1 MKKRFIIL
9 IISFVLV
16 ISLLVGCA
24 TKTPPEDNTNPPAT
38 DNGDTN
44 TPPETDT
51 GETDT
56 DNTGTDTENPD
67 AVSSASLATDEAS
80 FKEKI
85 SADGNWIIL
94 TDKDLSF
101 EEDLMVEGEF
111 EKRVLA
117 FADYLP
123 DNKIDK
129 FSVTTPSLVITSAN
143 TLLEYGIVKGDVYV
157 QAEGFT
163 TKDATIEGNLYFATE
178 ELKTAFKMDELTKV
192 SGEVGV
198 KDFKK

>member
-1 MKKRFIIL
+1 MNKRFVL
-9 IISFVLV
+9 IIISLVLIV
-16 ISLLVGCA
+16 SLLVGC
-24 TKTPPEDNTNPPAT
+24 TSKTPPEDDTTTPPAT
-38 DNGDTN
+38 DNGDTTN
-44 TPPETDT
+44 PPDSGTDT
-51 GETDT
+51 GEP
-56 DNTGTDTENPD
+56 DTENPD

-85 SADGNWIIL
+85 SGDGNWIIL
-94 TDKDLSF
+94 TDKDLTF
-101 EEDLMVEGEF
+101 EENLMVEGEF
-111 EKRVLA
+111 DKRVLA
-117 FADYLP
+117 FAAYLP

-129 FSVTTPSLVITSAN
+129 FSVTTPSLVINSSN

-178 ELKTAFKMDELTKV
+178 ELKTAFEVDELTKI

-198 KDFKK
+198 KEFIK